1 MIYNLLKYILLL
13 FVLIFYSCNRK
24 PLSTGPNNQITIIV
38 SDDDSEFV
46 KLYLEPLFKR
56 EVYTPIKENMYDLNF
71 VNTDNININKYKK
84 NIIIVSLENPVDKTV
99 DLLNSKIRSQY
110 NDNHLLSFNNL
121 YSENQVLINIFS
133 YDATKFGFDLE
144 DNKNWILNEINSN
157 VEKNILNDI
166 NSLDK
171 NNDLINTIQDKFG
184 YTILI
189 DENYKL
195 IRESDDYIWIG
206 RGYPYRWIIINEI
219 HDTNPDESV
228 IKNNIIDFFNSRIE
242 GLEVSDY
249 MLKYS
254 DDTLRGLYEHEES
267 QTGGPFFTYKYRNS
281 HTNKLIFISGFVN
294 NPGKEKAYLLFQL
307 ETIIKNIREVYE

>member
-133 YDATKFGFDLE
+133 HDATKFGFDLE